1 MYAKFLQSM
10 STEIKKQ
17 FLKKIVQWQRNPVL
31 ADRDNRMFLLRILN
45 DVYEIRQ
52 DLKKFKPA
60 GVFN

>member
-1 MYAKFLQSM
+1 M

-60 GVFN
+60 VIHDTH